1 MSKYIGC
8 KVKRTSDK
16 TLIMYQDDLIKKM
29 EKLFADLV
37 KHMQIYDM
45 PAGTGMRITRS
56 KEGRITENKQTLYRS
71 GVGMLLFLVK

>member
-1 MSKYIGC
+1 MSEYVGC

-29 EKLFADLV
+29 EKTFADLV

-45 PAGTGMRITRS
+45 PAGRGMRITRS
-56 KEGRITENKQTLYRS
+56 KEGLITEKE
-71 GVGMLLFLVK
+71 